1 MSRTPARKRG
11 EDGRLLPLE
20 EAQPDQGPGPDN
32 FGEGV
37 WEAGE
42 DFGSVGP
49 AAFGTPEQ
57 QASIADLQAFQ
68 TEVQAEQAKAREAAE
83 ASGLRVEQLSEDVRG
98 ITSQLAT
105 LTTAITALAATTAA
119 ARTEA
124 AAASAAAGRGA
135 PAAAGPAPAP
145 GPAIPAPAPEPS
157 ARAAVAEGGGSGS
170 GAPPADGS
178 GGSAATGGG
187 FTPLTGPLALQSDA
201 GSIVRSDVAPQ
212 SVIDLRSSRARSIL
226 GGAMTFV

>member
-57 QASIADLQAFQ
+57 QASIADLQAFSTARACDVFRAVEAGGLTRAAFEELRRLHELQ
-68 TEVQAEQAKAREAAE
+68 VKRLRCLLAKCKARQGTGWKSAEQVQRDWDEVRFDNTFMPYLSDAERAERKEYHRNLRAAETHQLAKVTASQRVADRLAAQKRRNAEAAK
-83 ASGLRVEQLSEDVRG
+83 RK
-98 ITSQLAT
+98 
-105 LTTAITALAATTAA
+105 AAQ
-119 ARTEA
+119 
-124 AAASAAAGRGA
+124 
-135 PAAAGPAPAP
+135 
-145 GPAIPAPAPEPS
+145 
-157 ARAAVAEGGGSGS
+157 GGG
-170 GAPPADGS
+170 A
-178 GGSAATGGG
+178 
-187 FTPLTGPLALQSDA
+187 
-201 GSIVRSDVAPQ
+201 
-212 SVIDLRSSRARSIL
+212 
-226 GGAMTFV
+226 

>member
-57 QASIADLQAFQ
+57 QASLIADTLALRRRVVDAIDDFVADGGQSTKVHVPQPIRSEPEGYTTLGKITIDDLKQVFD
-68 TEVQAEQAKAREAAE
+68 EEELKEL
-83 ASGLRVEQLSEDVRG
+83 GLLDPEE
-98 ITSQLAT
+98 
-105 LTTAITALAATTAA
+105 
-119 ARTEA
+119 
-124 AAASAAAGRGA
+124 
-135 PAAAGPAPAP
+135 
-145 GPAIPAPAPEPS
+145 EPS
-157 ARAAVAEGGGSGS
+157 S
-170 GAPPADGS
+170 PM
-178 GGSAATGGG
+178 
-187 FTPLTGPLALQSDA
+187 
-201 GSIVRSDVAPQ
+201 RSP
-212 SVIDLRSSRARSIL
+212 SK
-226 GGAMTFV
+226 